1 MSRIFSIMAV
11 VAVALVCCQCTTS
24 KELRQAKKG
33 AKDVPFTVIENYY
46 VRDNM
51 RFDKTQHLIIDNQQD
66 FDACF
71 GAAAVMGGMPTDIN
85 WKKQF
90 VVAVLLP
97 VTSQATTVTPLEV
110 KQSPGNVIF
119 KYQVMRG
126 RTTSYTM
133 MPFAAV
139 ALNRSADPQQLQVF
153 YIEK

>member
-1 MSRIFSIMAV
+1 MRKIFTIMAI
-11 VAVALVCCQCTTS
+11 VAVALLCSQCTTS

-33 AKDVPFTVIENYY
+33 AKDVPFTVLENYY

-51 RFDKTQHLIIDNQQD
+51 RFDKTQHLVIDNQRD

-71 GAAAVMGGMPTDIN
+71 GAAAVMGGLPTDIN
-85 WKKQF
+85 WKTQF

-97 VTSQATTVTPLEV
+97 VTNRATSVTPLEV

-119 KYQVMRG
+119 KYQVIRG
-126 RTTSYTM
+126 HKTSYAM

-139 ALNRSADPQQLQVF
+139 ALDRGANPQQLQVF
-153 YIEK
+153 FIEK